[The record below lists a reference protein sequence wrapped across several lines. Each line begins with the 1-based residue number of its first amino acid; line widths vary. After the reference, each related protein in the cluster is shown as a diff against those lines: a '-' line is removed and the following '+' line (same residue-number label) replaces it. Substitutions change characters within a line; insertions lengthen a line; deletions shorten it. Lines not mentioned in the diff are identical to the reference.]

1 MRLAERVEG
10 AFDRW
15 RGASAD
21 ATRGGLDGR
30 RAAAADGADD

>member
-1 MRLAERVEG
+1 MCTLLSG
-10 AFDRW
+10 W
-15 RGASAD
+15 RGLLTGGGASAD